1 MNTSVASSG
10 GAQSLVERIKLA
22 QENKNLVQKLL
33 AELAEQGSSKP
44 QDNSELLAL
53 IGVQAHS

>member
-33 AELAEQGSSKP
+33 AVS
-44 QDNSELLAL
+44 NLLIEYL
-53 IGVQAHS
+53 ILLDRVVRY

>member
-33 AELAEQGSSKP
+33 AVSSHLV
-44 QDNSELLAL
+44 EYL
-53 IGVQAHS
+53 IFVDRVVRY